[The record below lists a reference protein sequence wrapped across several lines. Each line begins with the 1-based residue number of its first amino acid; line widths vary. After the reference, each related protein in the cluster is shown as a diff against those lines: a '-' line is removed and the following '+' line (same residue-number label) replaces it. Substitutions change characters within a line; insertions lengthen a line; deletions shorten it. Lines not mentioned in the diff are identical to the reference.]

1 MKTFSYHSPKDV
13 KEASKLA
20 SSSSMFLAGGM
31 TSIPSMKLGMAT
43 YKDVIDLKKIK
54 KLSGIKVS
62 SKTVTIGAT
71 TKHAEVASSK
81 DVQKAIPALAKLA
94 GNIGDA
100 QVRNRGTIGGS
111 ISNNDPSACY
121 PSACMALNAVIHTN
135 ERKIE
140 ANKFFKGM
148 FETALKKGEIVEA
161 VEFQIPEKADY
172 QKHPN
177 PASRYAI
184 VGVFVAK
191 HKDEVNVAV
200 TGAKSCV
207 YTDKDLDDLLS
218 IVLKYVEDP
227 DDAEKEIERFDT
239 GGFDAMSDYV
249 TANLLRDKDYNDWYN
264 KLHSIKE
271 EEMDDEDMDKA
282 ATSAAKQGASISKIA
297 SKLGETTS
305 EMKSL
310 VNKYKK
316 AQEPEKSELMARL
329 KELTKIKKELESLL

>member
-20 SSSSMFLAGGM
+20 STSSAFLAGGM

-71 TKHAEVASSK
+71 TKHAEVAASK
-81 DVQKAIPALAKLA
+81 EVQKAIPALAKLA

-121 PSACMALNAVIHTN
+121 PSACMALNAVIHTSD
-135 ERKIE
+135 RKIE
-140 ANKFFKGM
+140 ASKFFKGM

-161 VEFQIPEKADY
+161 VEFEIPEKADY

-191 HKDEVNVAV
+191 HKKEVNVAV

-207 YTDKDLDDLLS
+207 YIDKDLSKKLSSDFSSSAIEGIELDDS
-218 IVLKYVEDP
+218 EMNSDMHAS
-227 DDAEKEIERFDT
+227 AEYR
-239 GGFDAMSDYV
+239 
-249 TANLLRDKDYNDWYN
+249 ANLV
-264 KLHSIKE
+264 
-271 EEMDDEDMDKA
+271 
-282 ATSAAKQGASISKIA
+282 
-297 SKLGETTS
+297 
-305 EMKSL
+305 SL
-310 VNKYKK
+310 YAKK
-316 AQEPEKSELMARL
+316 AVEAC
-329 KELTKIKKELESLL
+329 